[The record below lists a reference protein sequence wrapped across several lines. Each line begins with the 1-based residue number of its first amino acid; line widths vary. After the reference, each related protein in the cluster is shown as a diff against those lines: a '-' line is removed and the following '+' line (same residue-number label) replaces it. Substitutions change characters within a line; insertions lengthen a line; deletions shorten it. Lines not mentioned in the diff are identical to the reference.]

1 MKAHLLLAAGSMMSL
16 AVHAQSQKPNVVIFF
31 TDDQGYADLNR
42 YGSKDLV
49 TPNIDKLCDEGIMF
63 TQFYANASISSPSR
77 AALMTGR
84 YPHRAG
90 LGDMASSAKGGYGM
104 PSSEITIAEMLKTAD
119 YTTGIVGK
127 WHLGY
132 RPDIMPNNQGFDHAF
147 GHIGGCID
155 NYSHFFYW
163 DGPNRHDLWQN
174 GVETYRSGENFS
186 DLMVD
191 EAKKFIS
198 ENKNKPFFLYFAS
211 NYPHYPLQ
219 GDKKWREYYKNLP
232 DQRANY
238 AAMVS
243 TIDEKI
249 GMVIKKLE
257 DEGVKDNTIIIFMS
271 DNGYSTESRTG
282 YGGGSAGNL
291 RGAKFSC
298 YEGGLRVPAII
309 SFPKALPKNQVR
321 DQVAMGAD
329 WFPTILDLCNIS
341 KPEVKLDG
349 KSLLN
354 IIKSDKEKTSHSVV
368 NWEVYNSWAVRKGDY
383 KLVAIDHMKNKTYSY
398 ELFNMV
404 DDKNETCN
412 LALTHPEI
420 VQDLIKEH
428 EIWKEDVTNNK

>member
-1 MKAHLLLAAGSMMSL
+1 MKTHLLFAAGCLMPL
-16 AVHAQSQKPNVVIFF
+16 AGSAQSQKPNVIIFF

-42 YGSKDLV
+42 YGSKDLH
-49 TPNIDKLCDEGIMF
+49 TPNIDKLCDEGVMF
-63 TQFYANASISSPSR
+63 TQFYSNSSISSPSR

-90 LGDMASSAKGGYGM
+90 MGDMASSTKGGYGM
-104 PSSEITIAEMLKTAD
+104 PSSEVTIAEVLKAVGYSTA
-119 YTTGIVGK
+119 IVGK

-132 RPDIMPNNQGFDHAF
+132 KPEIMPNNQGFDYAF

-155 NYSHFFYW
+155 NYSHYFYW
-163 DGPNRHDLWQN
+163 DGPNRHDLWEN
-174 GVETYRSGENFS
+174 GVEIYKSGENFS

-191 EAKKFIS
+191 QANRFIS

-232 DQRANY
+232 EQRANY
-238 AAMVS
+238 ASMVS

-249 GMVIKKLE
+249 GMVIDRLE
-257 DEGVKDNTIIIFMS
+257 KEGIKDNTIIIFMS

-298 YEGGLRVPAII
+298 YEGGIRVPAII
-309 SFPKALPKNQVR
+309 SFSKLLPKNQIR

-329 WFPTILDLCNIS
+329 WFPTILDLCNIENPS
-341 KPEVKLDG
+341 VLLDGRSLVKL
-349 KSLLN
+349 
-354 IIKSDKEKTSHSVV
+354 IKSDKEITPHKVL

-383 KLVAIDHMKNKTYSY
+383 KLVATDQLKNKKYSY

-404 DDKNETCN
+404 NDENETCN
-412 LALTHPEI
+412 LALTHHEI
-420 VQDLIKEH
+420 VEELVKEH
-428 EIWKEDVTNNK
+428 EIWKNDVENNK